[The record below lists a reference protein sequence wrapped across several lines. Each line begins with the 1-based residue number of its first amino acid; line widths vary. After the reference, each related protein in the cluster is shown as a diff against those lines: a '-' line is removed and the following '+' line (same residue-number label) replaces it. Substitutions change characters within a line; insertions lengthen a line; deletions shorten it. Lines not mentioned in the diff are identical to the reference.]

1 MINFII
7 YENEKKMQILYKDI
21 IQKFMNVKEFKYKI
35 YEFNCFKKECY
46 KRINNNLTGKKI
58 YLLGL
63 DGPGMSSLDFARSIR
78 NDGDW
83 CSQIIIIKNYKKY
96 KDTNFISRL
105 LMVDFVSKFDDI
117 RKELNFSLEI
127 AFSVLNR
134 QLALAFK
141 CNNEIFQ
148 ILYNDIYYIE
158 KNLNDNDSTI
168 VTRNN
173 KCIIKC
179 SINKLNEIL
188 SNDPRFF
195 KCHRSCIVNIN
206 NIISFDMSNNIIKFK
221 DKETNLVSRNKKK
234 ELKERI
240 MANNNIS

>member
-1 MINFII
+1 MIDFII
-7 YENEKKMQILYKDI
+7 YENEEKMQNLYKDI
-21 IQKFMNVKEFKYKI
+21 IQEFMNAKELDYKI
-35 YEFNCFKKECY
+35 YEFNCLKKECD
-46 KRINNNLTGKKI
+46 KKFNNNLSGKKI

-63 DGPGMSSLDFARSIR
+63 NVPGVSGLDFAKSIR
-78 NDGDW
+78 NNGDW
-83 CSQIIIIKNYKKY
+83 YSQIIIIKNYKKY
-96 KDTNFISRL
+96 EDNNFISRL
-105 LMVDFVSKFDDI
+105 LMVDFVSKHSDI

-134 QLALAFK
+134 QLALTFK

-148 ILYNDIYYIE
+148 ILYNDIFYIE

-173 KCIIKC
+173 EYIIKC
-179 SINKLNEIL
+179 SINRLNKVL
-188 SNDPRFF
+188 SNDNRFF

-206 NIISFDMSNNIIKFK
+206 NIVSFDMSNNIIKFN

-234 ELKERI
+234 ELK
-240 MANNNIS
+240 